1 MINLISQSKISLI
14 IFAMYFVLIPLK
26 VTGQVDNAKFI
37 TQSVPD
43 RMSPGQTYNL
53 IVTFE
58 NNGTTYWTPGEYRLR
73 VTSGDNPP
81 NYVWSTSDLDLV
93 KIIEPGNTASFEVK
107 VTAPSNEG
115 VYLFTAQLLRGN
127 YPFGETN
134 KPVDVTVSRQV
145 SYNDALNSSAFVEQT
160 VPSVMDAGRPYKVT
174 ISMTNTG
181 KTVWTPGNYR
191 LVMLDAA
198 GNAYSGSAWNTY
210 SVGVDESIAPGGSK
224 VFTFDLIPLL
234 PGNYTVQWRM
244 AASDIGLFGDASKSS
259 VVTVNKIEET
269 KKNEGKRGKE

>member
-1 MINLISQSKISLI
+1 MFKHISQLKMYLLVL
-14 IFAMYFVLIPLK
+14 AMYFVLIPLK
-26 VTGQVDNAKFI
+26 VNGQVDNSKFI
-37 TQSVPD
+37 NQSVPD
-43 RMSPGQTYNL
+43 RMSPAQTYNL

-58 NNGTTYWTPGEYRLR
+58 NNGTTYWTPGDYKLR

-81 NYVWSTSDLDLV
+81 NVVWSTSDLDLV
-93 KIIEPGNTASFEVK
+93 KIIEPGHTASFEVK
-107 VTAPSNEG
+107 VTAPSTEN
-115 VYLFTAQLLRGN
+115 VYPFVAQLLRGS

-134 KPVDVTVSRQV
+134 KPVDITVSRQV

-160 VPSVMDAGRPYKVT
+160 IPSVMDAGKPYKVM

-181 KTVWTPGNYR
+181 KTVWTAGNYR
-191 LVMLDAA
+191 LVLLDAA
-198 GNAYSGSAWNTY
+198 GNAYTGSTWSTY
-210 SVGVDESIAPGGSK
+210 SAGIDESIAPGGTK
-224 VFTFDLIPLL
+224 VFNFEIIPLL

-259 VVTVNKIEET
+259 VVTVNKVEEK